1 VTYDAVMFDLDG
13 TLADTLADI
22 LAGTNHTLSEL
33 GRPTIDVDRCR
44 QLVGKGAE
52 FLVSGALG
60 PRAANN
66 VAKGLKLFRAY
77 YAEHGLDYVRAY
89 KGIPQLLDQL
99 AQRRITMAILSN
111 KPEPAVHQVVSHLFG
126 ENHFRL
132 ARGQRFEPGA
142 PPLKPHPGG
151 AIAIADEIG
160 IPPDRWL
167 YVGDTQVDMQT
178 ANAAGMFAVGVLW
191 GFRDEAELREGG
203 AGVIIR
209 KPLELMKLI
218 DGAIV

>member
-1 VTYDAVMFDLDG
+1 MTYDAVMFDLDG

-22 LAGTNHTLSEL
+22 LAGTNHALSQL

-52 FLVSGALG
+52 YLVSGALG
-60 PRAANN
+60 PSSKDQ
-66 VAKGLKLFRAY
+66 VAEGLKLFRSY
-77 YAEHGLDYVRAY
+77 YAERGLDHVRAY
-89 KGIPQLLDQL
+89 DGIPQLLDRL
-99 AQRRITMAILSN
+99 SQRQIPIAVLSN

-126 ENHFRL
+126 PGAFRL

-151 AIAIADEIG
+151 ATAIADELG
-160 IPPDRWL
+160 IPPARWL
-167 YVGDTQVDMQT
+167 YVGDTRVDMQT
-178 ANAAGMFAVGVLW
+178 ANAAGMFAIGVLW
-191 GFRDEAELREGG
+191 GFRDEAELRDGG

-209 KPLELMKLI
+209 EPMELMQAI
-218 DGAIV
+218 DGAMV